1 MSKYILKKRIFAIVF
16 IVVVFGFSTVN
27 FYHGYVTIADTCNE
41 VISDGGITQQDMT
54 QLENSI
60 TENFYGRMNFVE
72 TYA

>member
-54 QLENSI
+54 DRKS
-60 TENFYGRMNFVE
+60 VV
-72 TYA
+72 